1 MNKSF
6 LMLLVLVIFLGA
18 GFGGSFVGGVIY
30 GQTLE
35 ADSENGLSPRLGAA
49 GQASGGG
56 EGAPGGQRG
65 QGRQGQGGPAGA
77 SRDGAGQ
84 SGETQGGGRP
94 VASQQAGGSRGAG
107 EGQPSEQA
115 IGGGESGRQ
124 RADSDRATQGETP
137 AVASEPEASPNAPNS
152 DPREPETG
160 AEGPGGRVSASDN
173 SGTPPAGRGGISGTV
188 QGLEGEVLTVSSPR
202 GELAVT
208 LADGTTIYQVG
219 EATRETL
226 TEGVKVRVSGFRNAE
241 GGVSAQAVIILPE
254 GAENL
259 FGTGGPSG
267 RQRGPGS

>member
-1 MNKSF
+1 M
-6 LMLLVLVIFLGA
+6 
-18 GFGGSFVGGVIY
+18 
-30 GQTLE
+30 
-35 ADSENGLSPRLGAA
+35 
-49 GQASGGG
+49 
-56 EGAPGGQRG
+56 
-65 QGRQGQGGPAGA
+65 
-77 SRDGAGQ
+77 
-84 SGETQGGGRP
+84 
-94 VASQQAGGSRGAG
+94 ASQQAGGSRDVG

-115 IGGGESGRQ
+115 IGAGEFGRQ
-124 RADSDRATQGETP
+124 RAGRGRATQGETP
-137 AVASEPEASPNAPNS
+137 AAETEPEASPNAPNS
-152 DPREPETG
+152 DPREPATG
-160 AEGPGGRVSASDN
+160 AEGPGGRVSASEN

-208 LADGTTIYQVG
+208 LADGTTIYQVN

-259 FGTGGPSG
+259 FGTGGRGG